1 MNRSLHLVAL
11 LATLTALTACQQ
23 EIVCPAGSTVCGK
36 ACFDLALD
44 ADNCGAC
51 GHACGGGFDCRAGA
65 CVALS
70 TDRANCGAVGHVCQ
84 AGESCLS
91 GACTSLQVACFATD
105 EVRAVEPLDVTAG
118 AAPRA
123 AGVGPVA
130 LTTQGADTW
139 AAGSIS
145 GSLIRLPF
153 DRATAPTEYL
163 LHGTDYEYVTSHA
176 GRLLISNAGAGTVVI
191 VDPASGGVVGEVP
204 VGTKAGE
211 NIKGIAFAQVNAID
225 TAFVSLQ
232 GDAVTGD
239 PALGQKLALLGAAG
253 LATCG
258 LAGSPLPCLG
268 VPSYLDL
275 SAGADAPG
283 LPFPGR
289 SIAFGGKV
297 YVVLANMKEACF
309 TDNTKTPPVTSCY
322 WTAPAGPGKLAVVD
336 PAGSPGPT
344 VSYLSLGAAC
354 GNPGGIALRGTS
366 LWVACGS
373 GGLVEVSLSGAT
385 PVVSALHATP
395 GFMVPGNVAF
405 CGDRGFVT
413 DQYSGDVYP
422 FDPVNYA
429 ASPAAATSVCPL
441 GVYGYAWAADV
452 ACAVRPRP

>member
-11 LATLTALTACQQ
+11 LAALAVLPACQQ
-23 EIVCPAGSTVCGK
+23 EITCAAGSTVCGK

-44 ADNCGAC
+44 AANCGAC
-51 GHACGGGFDCRAGA
+51 GQACGSGFDCRAGA

-70 TDRANCGAVGHVCQ
+70 TDRLNCGEVGRACQ
-84 AGESCLS
+84 PGESCLS

-123 AGVGPVA
+123 AGVGPIA

-139 AAGSIS
+139 AAGSLS

-153 DRATAPTEYL
+153 DRSTAPTEYL
-163 LHGTDYEYVTSHA
+163 LRGNDYEYVTAHA

-204 VGTKAGE
+204 VGSSAGE
-211 NIKGIAFAQVNAID
+211 NIKGIAFAQVNAVD

-239 PALGQKLALLGAAG
+239 PSLGQKLAVLSAAG
-253 LATCG
+253 LANCG

-268 VPSYLDL
+268 TPTYLGL

-289 SIAFGGKV
+289 SITFGGRV
-297 YVVLANMKEACF
+297 YVVLANLKLGSFGYF
-309 TDNTKTPPVTSCY
+309 TD
-322 WTAPAGPGKLAVVD
+322 PAGPGKLAMVD

-429 ASPAAATSVCPL
+429 TSPAAATSVCPL

>member
-44 ADNCGAC
+44 AANCGAC
-51 GHACGGGFDCRAGA
+51 GQACAGGFDCRAGA

-70 TDRANCGAVGHVCQ
+70 TDRLNCGAVGWACQ
-84 AGESCLS
+84 PGESCLS
-91 GACTSLQVACFATD
+91 GACTSVQVACFATD

-225 TAFVSLQ
+225 TAFDSLQ

-268 VPSYLDL
+268 TPTYLDL

-297 YVVLANMKEACF
+297 YVVLANLKLGSFGYF
-309 TDNTKTPPVTSCY
+309 TD
-322 WTAPAGPGKLAVVD
+322 PAGPGKLAVVD

-373 GGLVEVSLSGAT
+373 GGLVEVSLSGAA

-429 ASPAAATSVCPL
+429 TSPAAATSVCPL

>member
-1 MNRSLHLVAL
+1 MNMNRSLHLFAL
-11 LATLTALTACQQ
+11 LAALAGCHQ
-23 EIVCPAGSTVCGK
+23 EVVCPAGALVCSG
-36 ACFDLALD
+36 ACRDPAVD

-70 TDRANCGAVGHVCQ
+70 TDRLNCGAVGWACQ
-84 AGESCLS
+84 PGESCLS

-153 DRATAPTEYL
+153 DRSTAPTEYL
-163 LHGTDYEYVTSHA
+163 LHGNDYEYVTAHA

-211 NIKGIAFAQVNAID
+211 NIKGIAFAEVNAID

-239 PALGQKLALLGAAG
+239 PSLGQKVALLSAAG
-253 LATCG
+253 LANCG

-268 VPSYLDL
+268 APTYLDL

-289 SIAFGGKV
+289 SVAFGGRV
-297 YVVLANMKEACF
+297 YVVLANLKEVCF
-309 TDNTKTPPVTSCY
+309 TDNTKSPPLTSCY

-336 PAGSPGPT
+336 PAGSTGPT
-344 VSYLSLGAAC
+344 VTYLSLGAAC
-354 GNPGGIALRGTS
+354 GNPGGIALHGTS

-373 GGLVEVSLSGAT
+373 GGLVEVDLSGAA
-385 PVVSALHATP
+385 PVVSAPHATP

-405 CGDRGFVT
+405 CGDHGFVT
-413 DQYSGDVYP
+413 DQYSGDIYP